1 MLASIIRPSSRF
13 ICVRQ
18 FVQLSTPLYQ
28 GSGASATGE
37 DIPELLTDADF
48 KNAVLATKDDKL
60 SVFQFTAVW
69 CGPCQAIKPQI
80 LNYSMQY
87 PDVKFYKIDVDNNKI
102 SNTVIENQ
110 ISAVVSGNEC
120 WCWSFQQFSFACNF
134 VHMPISERKSNLQF

>member
-110 ISAVVSGNEC
+110 ISAVPTFIFMKNEK
-120 WCWSFQQFSFACNF
+120 A
-134 VHMPISERKSNLQF
+134 ISQVQGAHPEQIQTILRTQSS